1 MFKNMPWMVSR
12 RRLLLLSII
21 DYSIII
27 STFFILENLR
37 IINTN
42 FLSINILAI
51 FWIITSYTLDK
62 YSIIDD
68 EIDNNFTS
76 KFLRTCKTYIITGIL
91 LKGLSLVNSDL
102 NCSSLLIL
110 TFVTL

>member
-1 MFKNMPWMVSR
+1 MPWMISR

-21 DYSIII
+21 DYLIII
-27 STFFILENLR
+27 STFLILENLR

-51 FWIITSYTLDK
+51 FWIITSYILDK

-68 EIDNNFTS
+68 EIENNFTS

-91 LKGLSLVNSDL
+91 FKIIMNLSDVALFHNVQHL
-102 NCSSLLIL
+102 NFYSAK
-110 TFVTL
+110 